1 MFNSTVA
8 GVVGNT
14 EEIAEDGETHF
25 NGMEIT
31 FLGTSSGSP
40 SFTRNVSSYAL
51 RLHDEIWLFDCGEAG
66 PDALFAHSVLGTPL
80 CLVWI
85 GQ

>member
-31 FLGTSSGSP
+31 FLGTSSGGGIVDNEHFTDLDSP
-40 SFTRNVSSYAL
+40 PPPRVCASIHRSA
-51 RLHDEIWLFDCGEAG
+51 
-66 PDALFAHSVLGTPL
+66 
-80 CLVWI
+80 
-85 GQ
+85 

>member
-1 MFNSTVA
+1 MLRYWYECWLSMT
-8 GVVGNT
+8 
-14 EEIAEDGETHF
+14 
-25 NGMEIT
+25 
-31 FLGTSSGSP
+31 LLSGSP

-66 PDALFAHSVLGTPL
+66 PDALVAHSVLGTPL